1 MVALLAPASP
11 AAAELDNCGSGGG
24 NALVYDERAGYGLDT
39 ISADIN
45 VHTGAVCNSDT
56 SRGNVTYAYTSIDD
70 KFAHYVNA
78 GYRRYYGGP
87 NLAASAY
94 SYTDATGYKNR
105 VLYFEGLT
113 VGLYYTFEVQFD
125 TGRNCF
131 SMTVRRGSTLFID
144 MGCAPRPGW
153 YAPGIWR
160 ARAGGST
167 AYVASDVAG
176 SNTVPVASRNMTV
189 CPALSNGTG
198 CGSARI
204 NHTSVSSRYFIRNVG
219 ANYFDMGTR

>member
-78 GYRRYYGGP
+78 GIDATMEVQTSRRLP
-87 NLAASAY
+87 TVTLMQPATRIA
-94 SYTDATGYKNR
+94 SYTSR
-105 VLYFEGLT
+105 V
-113 VGLYYTFEVQFD
+113 
-125 TGRNCF
+125 
-131 SMTVRRGSTLFID
+131 
-144 MGCAPRPGW
+144 
-153 YAPGIWR
+153 
-160 ARAGGST
+160 
-167 AYVASDVAG
+167 
-176 SNTVPVASRNMTV
+176 
-189 CPALSNGTG
+189 
-198 CGSARI
+198 
-204 NHTSVSSRYFIRNVG
+204 
-219 ANYFDMGTR
+219 